1 MDLLISA
8 APTAVEL
15 FAVDRLWPEGL
26 RQHSLPVLHTA
37 LITFLAQYLT
47 LKFYRI
53 FLYHRY
59 FSPLRHVPGPTN
71 NNPIFGQGH
80 NLIRAETPTA
90 LYVEWMKEH
99 PDAPFIRYLGFLNTE
114 VLVPNSLAVHEN
126 VLYDNCYTFVK
137 PQWFLRIVKEVAGHG
152 LILMEGAEHRAHRKM
167 LTNSF
172 SLKSIRKLEPV
183 FKEKA
188 QDICRFFDQ
197 SIANHDGKTGT
208 FDCIDT
214 FMRAI
219 LDIMGTVILGVDLD
233 YVKPGTEGE
242 TSQSLDTGKSGKAKQ
257 ECSFHEAYDVFFAP
271 DTMGKLLLFANA
283 HVPLRWLP
291 LEANREFLF
300 AMTWLNDVLR
310 TIIRTRHRE
319 VAAAK
324 AAGTHE
330 MSSSRD
336 LVTFIVEEGGPGGAT
351 KGMGE
356 DEFLGHLLEI
366 MAAGHD
372 TFANMLSWSCYILAT
387 RQDIQDRL
395 RAELDTVSPDA
406 SFAELDKLP
415 YLECFA
421 KESMRVYSPST
432 TYHRAAGEDVVVEGV
447 AIPKGTLVDICP
459 SVTLFNPQIWGDD
472 VDEID
477 PTRWERLKG
486 DQQNPYAFSVFSNG
500 PRICIG
506 RLFAMFEIKIILA
519 AMVRRYRFL
528 SVEKPFKVENPSFTL
543 RPAGMEVR
551 MEKV

>member
-1 MDLLISA
+1 MDLLICA
-8 APTAVEL
+8 GLTTLEL
-15 FAVDRLWPEGL
+15 FAVDKLWPKGWG
-26 RQHSLPVLHTA
+26 QQTFPVLHAA
-37 LITFLAQYLT
+37 LYTFLAQYLT

-59 FSPLRHVPGPTN
+59 FSPLRHVPGPTVSCLGSCHRYSLAFGLTGRKN
-71 NNPIFGQGH
+71 NNPIFGQGL
-80 NLIRAETPTA
+80 NLVRAETPTA

-99 PDAPFIRYLGFLNTE
+99 PDAPFIRYLGFLNSE
-114 VLVPNSLAVHEN
+114 VLVPNSLAAHKI
-126 VLYDNCYTFVK
+126 VLYDNCYTFAK

-152 LILMEGAEHRAHRKM
+152 LILMEGAEHRAHRRM

-172 SLKSIRKLEPV
+172 SLKNIRKLEPV

-188 QDICRFFDQ
+188 QDICRFFDK
-197 SIANHDGKTGT
+197 SISDNDGETGT

-242 TSQSLDTGKSGKAKQ
+242 TSQSLDTGKSGKAKR

-271 DTMGKLLLFANA
+271 NTMGKILLFANA

-300 AMTWLNDVLR
+300 AMDWLNDVLR

-336 LVTFIVEEGGPGGAT
+336 LVTFIVEESGPGGAT
-351 KGMGE
+351 EGMGE

-372 TFANMLSWSCYILAT
+372 TSANMLSWSCYILAT

-395 RAELDTVSPDA
+395 RAELATVSPDA

-415 YLECFA
+415 HLECFA
-421 KESMRVYSPST
+421 KESMRVYSPCMFKLGQYLLPLIAADWSQQPPT
-432 TYHRAAGEDVVVEGV
+432 TA
-447 AIPKGTLVDICP
+447 
-459 SVTLFNPQIWGDD
+459 Q
-472 VDEID
+472 
-477 PTRWERLKG
+477 
-486 DQQNPYAFSVFSNG
+486 
-500 PRICIG
+500 
-506 RLFAMFEIKIILA
+506 
-519 AMVRRYRFL
+519 
-528 SVEKPFKVENPSFTL
+528 
-543 RPAGMEVR
+543 PAR
-551 MEKV
+551 MS

>member
-1 MDLLISA
+1 MDLLICA
-8 APTAVEL
+8 GLTTVEL
-15 FAVDRLWPEGL
+15 SVVERLWPEGL
-26 RQHSLPVLHTA
+26 RRHSLPVLHAA
-37 LITFLAQYLT
+37 LFTFLAQYLT

-59 FSPLRHVPGPTN
+59 FSPLRHVPGPTVSPLESSRTYSFARGLTGCKN
-71 NNPIFGQGH
+71 NNPIFGQGL
-80 NLIRAETPTA
+80 NLIIAETPTK

-99 PDAPFIRYLGFLNTE
+99 PDAPFIRYLGFLNEE
-114 VLVPNSLAVHEN
+114 VLVPNSLAAHKT
-126 VLYDNCYTFVK
+126 VLHDNCYTFAK
-137 PQWFLRIVKEVAGHG
+137 PPWFLRIVKEVAGHG
-152 LILMEGAEHRAHRKM
+152 LILMEGAEHRAHRRM

-188 QDICRFFDQ
+188 QDICRFFHQ
-197 SIANHDGKTGT
+197 SISNNDGKTGT

-233 YVKPGTEGE
+233 YVKPGTKAE
-242 TSQSLDTGKSGKAKQ
+242 TSQSLDTGKSGKAKR

-271 DTMGKLLLFANA
+271 NTMGKILLFANA

-291 LEANREFLF
+291 LEANHEFLF
-300 AMTWLNDVLR
+300 AMDWLNDVLR
-310 TIIRTRHRE
+310 TIIRTRYRD

-336 LVTFIVEEGGPGGAT
+336 LVTFIVEESGPGGAT
-351 KGMGE
+351 EGMGE

-372 TFANMLSWSCYILAT
+372 TSANMLSWSCYILAT

-395 RAELDTVSPDA
+395 RAELDTVSHDA
-406 SFAELDKLP
+406 PFAELDKLP

-421 KESMRVYSPST
+421 KECMRIYCPGLLRLVN
-432 TYHRAAGEDVVVEGV
+432 
-447 AIPKGTLVDICP
+447 IPFFL
-459 SVTLFNPQIWGDD
+459 
-472 VDEID
+472 
-477 PTRWERLKG
+477 RLLTE
-486 DQQNPYAFSVFSNG
+486 FSNHLP
-500 PRICIG
+500 PRS
-506 RLFAMFEIKIILA
+506 
-519 AMVRRYRFL
+519 RRGCR
-528 SVEKPFKVENPSFTL
+528 
-543 RPAGMEVR
+543 R
-551 MEKV
+551 